1 MEAQKKERARK
12 MIRAMGEGEEEEWA
26 GSGSDVTSFVLV
38 SNVLLKPEQSSSPA
52 DECEGGDEEQTQ
64 SISQIPN
71 SFQQFTSPWTTSAI
85 ARVYASLRGRR
96 TIKIIFTLP
105 RVPAAAR
112 K

>member
-1 MEAQKKERARK
+1 
-12 MIRAMGEGEEEEWA
+12 MIRAMGEEEGA
-26 GSGSDVTSFVLV
+26 GSDSDVTSFVLV
-38 SNVLLKPEQSSSPA
+38 SIRTKPEQSSSPA
-52 DECEGGDEEQTQ
+52 DECEGEDEEQTQ

-105 RVPAAAR
+105 RVRAAAR

>member
-1 MEAQKKERARK
+1 
-12 MIRAMGEGEEEEWA
+12 MGWGGWA
-26 GSGSDVTSFVLV
+26 VTSRALFEVPQR
-38 SNVLLKPEQSSSPA
+38 SKPNARPEQSSRPV
-52 DECEGGDEEQTQ
+52 DEYEGGDEEQTQ

-71 SFQQFTSPWTTSAI
+71 SFRQFTSPWTTSAI

-105 RVPAAAR
+105 RARAAAR